1 MVLTLSDIDKK
12 TAGNLGNLLLIVAPA
27 ICDEDGNPFGNDRS
41 QCRSQGLSYSS
52 LSMAISRI
60 F

>member
-12 TAGNLGNLLLIVAPA
+12 TAGNLGNLLLIVVPA

-41 QCRSQGLSYSS
+41 QCHSQGLSYSS